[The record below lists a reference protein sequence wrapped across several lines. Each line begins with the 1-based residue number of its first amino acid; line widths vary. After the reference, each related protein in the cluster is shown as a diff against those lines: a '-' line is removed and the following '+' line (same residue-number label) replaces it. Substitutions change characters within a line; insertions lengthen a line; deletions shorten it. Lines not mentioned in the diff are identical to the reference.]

1 MSASNKNTNRL
12 RFTAGRVRVLQF
24 LRDFDI
30 ASSAAKTA
38 GDIGEEIAPHNIAN
52 RRAWGSSQVK
62 FLLDHGFVE
71 KLGVGT
77 HNAVTYAIT
86 DAGLEWLAEYDT
98 LTTGDEAARK

>member
-1 MSASNKNTNRL
+1 MPTPNNNTNRL

-30 ASSAAKTA
+30 ASNVAMTA
-38 GDIGEEIAPHNIAN
+38 GEIGEKVAPSKVVNK
-52 RRAWGSSQVK
+52 RAWGSNQVR

-71 KLGVGT
+71 RLGVGT

-86 DAGLEWLAEYDT
+86 DAGLDWLAEYDT
-98 LTTGDEAARK
+98 LDP